1 MRGQG
6 RVYQPEKR
14 RNGKCACRGKCKCAV
29 EVSAA
34 YMLDYTVNGVRYREA
49 AGTDDYQEAL
59 TILTQRRAARENGA
73 PVATEAPTLTL
84 KAFVA
89 EHIAKRRQSKKFTEG
104 WIDVN
109 EQHLNRAAEHFGAER
124 KLASITVQDV
134 AAWSVKLQDAG
145 VKAGTV
151 RPYLPPLPRPLKRG
165 R

>member
-1 MRGQG
+1 MARGRDPRETPTRKGQTMRGQG

-14 RNGKCACRGKCKCAV
+14 RNGKCTCRGKCKCAV

-34 YMLDYTVNGVRYREA
+34 YMLDYTVDGERYREA
-49 AGTDDYQEAL
+49 AGTEDYQEAL
-59 TILTQRRAARENGA
+59 AILTQRRAARENGA

-89 EHIAKRRQSKKFTEG
+89 DHIAKRRQSKKFTEG

-109 EQHLNRAAEHFGAER
+109 EQHLNRAVEHFGAER

-134 AAWSVKLQDAG
+134 AAWSEM
-145 VKAGTV
+145 
-151 RPYLPPLPRPLKRG
+151 
-165 R
+165 